1 MILPQQRVCIR
12 VQPSVECFEQLN
24 IVMQIEIIREEGR
37 VFSCL
42 YIKTGA
48 LCRGAPVIIYGVLF
62 LVVAIEFSYGNDTIF
77 EYFEVE
83 VFVRRVDSIAFE
95 TEAHKDS
102 FHAEHLFESRDD
114 WN

>member
-24 IVMQIEIIREEGR
+24 IVVQIEIIREEGR

-48 LCRGAPVIIYGVLF
+48 DAYATF
-62 LVVAIEFSYGNDTIF
+62 
-77 EYFEVE
+77 
-83 VFVRRVDSIAFE
+83 VDSAKTQSMI
-95 TEAHKDS
+95 DS
-102 FHAEHLFESRDD
+102 AVNGAQTTLQNNIDAVSTALIFYIVS
-114 WN
+114 